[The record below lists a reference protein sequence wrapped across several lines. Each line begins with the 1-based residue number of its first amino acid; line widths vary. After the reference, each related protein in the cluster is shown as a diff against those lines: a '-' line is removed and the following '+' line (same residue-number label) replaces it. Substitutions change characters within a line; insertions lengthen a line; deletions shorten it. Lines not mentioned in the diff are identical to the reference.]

1 MFPMSGL
8 KVYCYVKCGT
18 CRKALKWLDEQG
30 IPYEELPVRETPPS
44 LAELKKALKTGGNI
58 RKLIN
63 TSSKDYREIGLKDKL
78 DDMSADEVF
87 ALLREN
93 GNLVKRPF
101 VVSGSAAW
109 AGFNPEIW
117 QERLS

>member
-1 MFPMSGL
+1 MIPMSVL

-18 CRKALKWLDEQG
+18 CRKALKWLDQRG
-30 IPYEELPVRETPPS
+30 IAYQELPVRETPPS
-44 LAELKKALKTGGNI
+44 LAELKKALKADGNI

-78 DDMSADEVF
+78 DGMSADDVF
-87 ALLREN
+87 ALLRKN

-101 VVSGSAAW
+101 VVSGDSAW
-109 AGFNPEIW
+109 AGFKEDVW
-117 QERLS
+117 KQRLS